1 MNRALVLD
9 EKKYSRLLA
18 KTGPRVIET
27 EQEHKRLLGEIREL
41 MERDEEELSTEEARL
56 LDLLVG
62 LVEQYEDKHH
72 VVRSVK
78 PHQVLAHLMEAR
90 GLSHKDVWR
99 VLGSK
104 GVASEVLNGKRS
116 ISKAQAKRLGVF
128 FHISAD
134 LFI

>member
-27 EQEHKRLLGEIREL
+27 EQEHKRLLEQVREL
-41 MERDEEELSTEEARL
+41 MERDEEELSTEETRL

-62 LVEQYEDKHH
+62 LIEQYEDKHH

-90 GLSHKDVWR
+90 GLTHKDVWQ

-128 FHISAD
+128 FHVSAD
-134 LFI
+134 VFI

>member
-1 MNRALVLD
+1 MSRTLVLD

-27 EQEHKRLLGEIREL
+27 EQEHKRLLGQVREL
-41 MERDEEELSTEEARL
+41 MERDEEALSTEEARL

-62 LVEQYEDKHH
+62 LIEQYEEKHH
-72 VVRSVK
+72 MVRNVK
-78 PHQVLAHLMEAR
+78 PHQVLAHLMEAQ
-90 GLSHKDVWR
+90 GLTHKDVWR

-116 ISKAQAKRLGVF
+116 ISKAQAKRLGAF
-128 FHISAD
+128 FHVPAD
-134 LFI
+134 VFI

>member
-18 KTGPRVIET
+18 KTGPRVIES
-27 EQEHKRLLGEIREL
+27 EQEHKRLLAQVREL
-41 MERDEEELSTEEARL
+41 MERDEEKLSTEEARL

-62 LVEQYEDKHH
+62 LIEQYEEKHH
-72 VVRSVK
+72 VARSAK

-90 GLSHKDVWR
+90 RLTHKDVWR

-116 ISKAQAKRLGVF
+116 ISKAQAKRLGAF
-128 FHISAD
+128 FHVAAD

>member
-18 KTGPRVIET
+18 KTGPRVIES
-27 EQEHKRLLGEIREL
+27 EQEHKHLLEQVREL
-41 MERDEEELSTEEARL
+41 MERDEEKLSTEEARL

-62 LVEQYEDKHH
+62 LIEQYEEKHY
-72 VVRSVK
+72 VVRSAK

-90 GLSHKDVWR
+90 GLTHKDVWR

-116 ISKAQAKRLGVF
+116 ISKAQAKRLGAF
-128 FHISAD
+128 FHVSAD